1 MSTHLIVNS
10 QIHCN
15 LFKVSPASC
24 STTTRRYRTR
34 ICGIVNAH
42 PTLYAWCFVLL
53 FTSNLDIISL
63 SFISALHFQVKYN
76 NKDKVI
82 FHFVFSSSS
91 FASFLFCLT
100 LLLHI
105 LLLAWLSLLC
115 YCMLCIMHIWSLF
128 TPFTHITTIG
138 YKKNE
143 ANLYTPFEISPIP
156 SKPDKAKQNAYTII
170 YHYIIVPI
178 PFILLTFSRI
188 KNTFFC
194 Q

>member
-82 FHFVFSSSS
+82 FHFVF
-91 FASFLFCLT
+91 FFFFFRPVPFLSDSIT
-100 LLLHI
+100 THSVIGMVVSTMLLHALHHAYLVFVHSVHPYHNHRI
-105 LLLAWLSLLC
+105 QKKWGEPL
-115 YCMLCIMHIWSLF
+115 HTIWDF
-128 TPFTHITTIG
+128 TYSVET
-138 YKKNE
+138 
-143 ANLYTPFEISPIP
+143 
-156 SKPDKAKQNAYTII
+156 
-170 YHYIIVPI
+170 
-178 PFILLTFSRI
+178 R
-188 KNTFFC
+188 
-194 Q
+194 